1 MLNNTLGILVT
12 ILLLFSAC
20 KDEEPSIS
28 STKELLNFSILK
40 SDNQGKVANDVEA
53 SIQGSVITLPLDKYD
68 DLKSLIAVFEYNGKS
83 ITIDGVEQ
91 ESGVT
96 SNDYSQPLVF
106 TVEAEDG
113 SKQQYTVE
121 IALKD
126 TGVLSAFRFLKKNN
140 AFLTADVSSSIGEE
154 SIIPLVTFSQSEL
167 IPTFTTNAVKVL
179 VGEVEQKSGMT
190 KNDFSS
196 PVVYQFIM
204 RNGETFQYT
213 VKAEFL
219 LSAIPELT
227 ITTTDPSIAEIPS
240 KDYYL
245 EGTLAV
251 NGREG
256 YEDYTGKTEVKG
268 RGNSTWGYPKKPYRL
283 KLNKKAEICGLGK
296 AKNYVLL
303 ANHLDPTLMLNSV
316 AFKIGRL
323 LELPFTNHAIPVDVV
338 LNGIYK
344 GSYLLTEQ
352 IEVKENRVD
361 LDENNSVM
369 WELDSYWD
377 DEPKFKSTAFN
388 LPVMVKDPDL
398 TTEQF
403 EYWKKD
409 FNAFTTQF
417 AKEPLEGNS
426 YVDMID
432 IESVAK
438 FLITFNLVHNMEIN
452 HPKSVFLHKEGNG
465 KYVMGPIWDFDWA
478 YDYEGTSN
486 HFGRY
491 NTPLF
496 SSSMNGVGT
505 AFFQRFLQDS
515 RVKAIYKRTWQDF
528 KNNKLDALLQYV
540 DDYAVMLKPSV
551 ERNSELWENTRS
563 FDTKVKEL
571 KTWLRNRADYI
582 DSEVSK
588 L

>member
-40 SDNQGKVANDVEA
+40 SDNQGKVVNDVKA

-83 ITIDGVEQ
+83 ITINGVKQ

-179 VGEVEQKSGMT
+179 VDEVEQKSGMT

-251 NGREG
+251 NGRGG
-256 YEDYTGKTEVKG
+256 YEDYTGKTEIKG

>member
-20 KDEEPSIS
+20 KDEEPPIS

-83 ITIDGVEQ
+83 ITIDGIEQ

-179 VGEVEQKSGMT
+179 VDEVEQKSGMT

-251 NGREG
+251 NGRGG

-452 HPKSVFLHKEGNG
+452 HPKSVFLHKERNG

-515 RVKAIYKRTWQDF
+515 RVKTIYKRTWQDF

>member
-20 KDEEPSIS
+20 KDEEPPIS

-179 VGEVEQKSGMT
+179 VDEVEQKSGMT

-227 ITTTDPSIAEIPS
+227 ITTTDPSIVEIPS

-251 NGREG
+251 NGRGG

-571 KTWLRNRADYI
+571 KTWLKNRADYI

>member
-167 IPTFTTNAVKVL
+167 IPTFTTDAVKVL

-251 NGREG
+251 NGRGG

>member
-12 ILLLFSAC
+12 IFLLFSAC

-83 ITIDGVEQ
+83 ITINGVEQ

-140 AFLTADVSSSIGEE
+140 AFLTADVSSFIGEE

-179 VGEVEQKSGMT
+179 VDEVEQKSGMT

-251 NGREG
+251 NGSG
-256 YEDYTGKTEVKG
+256 GFEDYTGKTEVKG

>member
-140 AFLTADVSSSIGEE
+140 AFLTADVFSSIGEE

-179 VGEVEQKSGMT
+179 VDEVEQKSGMT

-251 NGREG
+251 NGRGG

-452 HPKSVFLHKEGNG
+452 HPKSVFLHKERNG

-515 RVKAIYKRTWQDF
+515 RVKTIYKRTWQDF

-582 DSEVSK
+582 DSEVTK

>member
-12 ILLLFSAC
+12 IFLLFSAC

-83 ITIDGVEQ
+83 ITINGVEQ

-179 VGEVEQKSGMT
+179 VDEVEQKSGMT

-251 NGREG
+251 NGRGG

-369 WELDSYWD
+369 WKLDSYWD

-452 HPKSVFLHKEGNG
+452 HPKSVFLHKERNG

-515 RVKAIYKRTWQDF
+515 RVKTIYKRTWQDF

-571 KTWLRNRADYI
+571 KTWLKNRADYI

>member
-179 VGEVEQKSGMT
+179 VDEVEQKSGMT

-251 NGREG
+251 NGRGG

-268 RGNSTWGYPKKPYRL
+268 RGNSTWGYLKKPYRL

-452 HPKSVFLHKEGNG
+452 HPKSVFLHKERNG

-515 RVKAIYKRTWQDF
+515 RVKTIYKRTWQDF

>member
-12 ILLLFSAC
+12 IFLLFSAC

-83 ITIDGVEQ
+83 ITINGVEQ

-140 AFLTADVSSSIGEE
+140 AFLTADVSSFIGEE

-179 VGEVEQKSGMT
+179 VDEVEQKSGMT

-251 NGREG
+251 NGRGG

-452 HPKSVFLHKEGNG
+452 HPKSVFLHIEGNG

>member
-20 KDEEPSIS
+20 KDEEPPIS

-83 ITIDGVEQ
+83 ITINGVEQ

-179 VGEVEQKSGMT
+179 VDEVEQKSGMT

-251 NGREG
+251 NGRGG

-344 GSYLLTEQ
+344 GSYLLTDQ

>member
-20 KDEEPSIS
+20 KDEEPPIS

-83 ITIDGVEQ
+83 ITINGVKQ

-179 VGEVEQKSGMT
+179 VDEVEQKSGMT

-251 NGREG
+251 NGRGG

>member
-12 ILLLFSAC
+12 IFLLFSAC

-40 SDNQGKVANDVEA
+40 SDNQGKVVNDVEA

-83 ITIDGVEQ
+83 ITINGVEQ

-179 VGEVEQKSGMT
+179 VDEVEQKSGMT

-251 NGREG
+251 NGRGG

>member
-1 MLNNTLGILVT
+1 M
-12 ILLLFSAC
+12 
-20 KDEEPSIS
+20 
-28 STKELLNFSILK
+28 K

-83 ITIDGVEQ
+83 ITINGVEQ

-140 AFLTADVSSSIGEE
+140 AFLTADVSSFIGEE

-179 VGEVEQKSGMT
+179 VDEVEQKSGMT

-251 NGREG
+251 NGRGG

>member
-20 KDEEPSIS
+20 KDKEPPIS

-83 ITIDGVEQ
+83 ITINGVEQ

-179 VGEVEQKSGMT
+179 VDEVEQKSGMT

-251 NGREG
+251 NGRGG

>member
-20 KDEEPSIS
+20 KDEEPPIS

-83 ITIDGVEQ
+83 ITINGVEQ

-179 VGEVEQKSGMT
+179 VDEVEQKSGMT

-245 EGTLAV
+245 GGTLAV
-251 NGREG
+251 NGRGG

>member
-12 ILLLFSAC
+12 IFLLFSAC

-83 ITIDGVEQ
+83 ITINGVEQ

-140 AFLTADVSSSIGEE
+140 AFLTADVSSFIGEE

-179 VGEVEQKSGMT
+179 VDEVEQKSGMT

-251 NGREG
+251 NGRGG
-256 YEDYTGKTEVKG
+256 YEDYTGKTGVKG

>member
-1 MLNNTLGILVT
+1 M
-12 ILLLFSAC
+12 
-20 KDEEPSIS
+20 
-28 STKELLNFSILK
+28 K

-251 NGREG
+251 NGRGG

>member
-20 KDEEPSIS
+20 KDEEPPIS

-83 ITIDGVEQ
+83 ITINGVEQ

-126 TGVLSAFRFLKKNN
+126 IGVLSAFRFLKKNN

-179 VGEVEQKSGMT
+179 VDEVEQKSGMT

-251 NGREG
+251 NGRGG

>member
-20 KDEEPSIS
+20 KDEEPPIS

-83 ITIDGVEQ
+83 ITINGVEQ

-179 VGEVEQKSGMT
+179 VDEVEQKSGMT

-251 NGREG
+251 NGRGG

-303 ANHLDPTLMLNSV
+303 ANHLDSTLMLNSV

>member
-20 KDEEPSIS
+20 KDEEPPIS

-83 ITIDGVEQ
+83 ITINGVEQ

-179 VGEVEQKSGMT
+179 VDEVEQKSGMT

-251 NGREG
+251 NGRGG

-452 HPKSVFLHKEGNG
+452 HPKSVFLHKERNG

-515 RVKAIYKRTWQDF
+515 RVKTIYKRTWQDF

-571 KTWLRNRADYI
+571 KTWLKNRADYI

>member
-12 ILLLFSAC
+12 IFLLFSAC

-83 ITIDGVEQ
+83 ITINGVEQ

-179 VGEVEQKSGMT
+179 VDEVEQKSGMT

-251 NGREG
+251 NGRGG

-377 DEPKFKSTAFN
+377 DEPKFKSTVFN

-491 NTPLF
+491 KTPLF

-571 KTWLRNRADYI
+571 KTWLKNRADYI

>member
-83 ITIDGVEQ
+83 ITIDGVDQ

-251 NGREG
+251 NGRGG

>member
-20 KDEEPSIS
+20 KDEEPPIS

-83 ITIDGVEQ
+83 ITINGVEQ

-179 VGEVEQKSGMT
+179 VDEVEQKSGMT

-251 NGREG
+251 NGRGG

-283 KLNKKAEICGLGK
+283 KLNKRAEICGLGK

>member
-20 KDEEPSIS
+20 KDEEPPIS

-83 ITIDGVEQ
+83 ITINGVEQ

-179 VGEVEQKSGMT
+179 VDEVEQKSGMT

-251 NGREG
+251 NGRGG

-571 KTWLRNRADYI
+571 KSWLRNRADYI

>member
-53 SIQGSVITLPLDKYD
+53 SIQGSVITLPLDKDD

-251 NGREG
+251 NGRGG

>member
-20 KDEEPSIS
+20 KDEEPPIS

-83 ITIDGVEQ
+83 ITINGVEQ

-113 SKQQYTVE
+113 SKQKYTVE

-179 VGEVEQKSGMT
+179 VDEVEQKSGMT

-251 NGREG
+251 NGRGG

>member
-20 KDEEPSIS
+20 KDEEPPIS

-83 ITIDGVEQ
+83 ITINGVEQ

-179 VGEVEQKSGMT
+179 VDEVEQKSGMT

-251 NGREG
+251 NGRGG

-283 KLNKKAEICGLGK
+283 KLNKKAEICGFGK

>member
-251 NGREG
+251 NGRG
-256 YEDYTGKTEVKG
+256 CYEDYTGKTEVKG

>member
-20 KDEEPSIS
+20 KDEEPPIS

-83 ITIDGVEQ
+83 ITINGVEQ

-179 VGEVEQKSGMT
+179 VDEVEQKSGMT

-251 NGREG
+251 NGRGG

-303 ANHLDPTLMLNSV
+303 ANHLDPTLMLDSV

>member
-251 NGREG
+251 NGRGG

-452 HPKSVFLHKEGNG
+452 HPKSVFLYKEGNG
-465 KYVMGPIWDFDWA
+465 KYVMGPIWDF
-478 YDYEGTSN
+478 DYEGTSN

>member
-12 ILLLFSAC
+12 IFLLFSAC

-83 ITIDGVEQ
+83 ITINGVEQ

-140 AFLTADVSSSIGEE
+140 AFLTADVSSFIGEE

-179 VGEVEQKSGMT
+179 VDEVEQKSGMT

-251 NGREG
+251 NGRGG

-465 KYVMGPIWDFDWA
+465 KYVMVPIWDFDWA

>member
-20 KDEEPSIS
+20 KDEEPPIS

-83 ITIDGVEQ
+83 ITINGVEQ

-179 VGEVEQKSGMT
+179 VDEVEQKSGMT

-251 NGREG
+251 NGRGG

-316 AFKIGRL
+316 PFKIGRL